1 MSQKVLVTRRQLAE
15 LKQRAAQLEKHTS
28 DRHTSLGSAPD
39 NSSASRERP
48 PENTPDNYYT
58 PPDGENPESG
68 LVNPL
73 VSGPPAFMS
82 PGNGRTYYL
91 GTSSNWSFARRVLSM
106 VHEHVHKE
114 SLPTEALAFE
124 GTAYDLGWDGS
135 RTDPSPESPV
145 IPTLDHAI
153 FLINA
158 VRFRCGRLYHLFD
171 DSDFKESLYSFY
183 SEGQRTRP
191 RGLWYI
197 HFLIIIAF
205 GKMFTQVKYL
215 KGKPAGISLFVKALQ
230 ILPDHTLLYSSPM
243 VGQAMRMAMAHGM
256 HTCMPVTDLGRD
268 SVERCRKIWWTVYIL
283 DRHMTSIQGL
293 PQSVDDHFIQTKLP
307 SPVSSENIT
316 SLDMHIKLCRSIAD
330 INAKTF
336 LTFDLESLFISTV
349 VLLMAPAIDRQ
360 LVVNDTWWHATADL
374 IFNDMVEAGNQIAR
388 FRHSEIQQLDEKL
401 NLLLPNQD
409 QNGQSNPEVLQH
421 SITKHPLSSHEAHTA
436 TPMEE
441 NSRADPF
448 LGGETTRVTGCAFE
462 PSLTSAEMMAMANS
476 IELFDAEWVSTMMD
490 NHAIW

>member
-1 MSQKVLVTRRQLAE
+1 
-15 LKQRAAQLEKHTS
+15 
-28 DRHTSLGSAPD
+28 
-39 NSSASRERP
+39 
-48 PENTPDNYYT
+48 
-58 PPDGENPESG
+58 
-68 LVNPL
+68 
-73 VSGPPAFMS
+73 
-82 PGNGRTYYL
+82 
-91 GTSSNWSFARRVLSM
+91 M

-330 INAKTF
+330 INAMRNSGYQAF
-336 LTFDLESLFISTV
+336 V
-349 VLLMAPAIDRQ
+349 VLLSQNPTR
-360 LVVNDTWWHATADL
+360 VC
-374 IFNDMVEAGNQIAR
+374 GNMCSIPPKISQCQE
-388 FRHSEIQQLDEKL
+388 SD
-401 NLLLPNQD
+401 QD
-409 QNGQSNPEVLQH
+409 VLRLCAAQY
-421 SITKHPLSSHEAHTA
+421 KNFALSSVSG
-436 TPMEE
+436 P
-441 NSRADPF
+441 SR
-448 LGGETTRVTGCAFE
+448 
-462 PSLTSAEMMAMANS
+462 
-476 IELFDAEWVSTMMD
+476 
-490 NHAIW
+490 

>member
-1 MSQKVLVTRRQLAE
+1 MSQKVLVTRRQIAE
-15 LKQRAAQLEKHTS
+15 LKQRAAQLEKDTS
-28 DRHTSLGSAPD
+28 DRHTSLG
-39 NSSASRERP
+39 SASRERP
-48 PENTPDNYYT
+48 PENTPDNYHT
-58 PPDGENPESG
+58 PPDGENLECG

-73 VSGPPAFMS
+73 VFGPPAFMS

-106 VHEHVHKE
+106 VHEHVHKGC
-114 SLPTEALAFE
+114 LPTEVLVFE

-135 RTDPSPESPV
+135 RTDPSSESPL

-153 FLINA
+153 YLINA
-158 VRFRCGRLYHLFD
+158 VKFRCGQLYHLFD
-171 DSDFKESLYSFY
+171 DSDFMESLYSFY
-183 SEGQRTRP
+183 SEDQQTRTK
-191 RGLWYI
+191 GLWYI
-197 HFLIIIAF
+197 HFLIILAF

-215 KGKPAGISLFVKALQ
+215 KGKPLGISLFVKALQ
-230 ILPDHTLLYSSPM
+230 ILPDHTLLYSSPI

-256 HTCMPVTDLGRD
+256 HTCMPVMDLGRD

-307 SPVSSENIT
+307 SPVGSENIT
-316 SLDMHIKLCRSIAD
+316 ILDMHIKLCRSIAD

-336 LTFDLESLFISTV
+336 LTFDLESVFISTV

-360 LVVNDTWWHATADL
+360 LVANDTWWHATADL

-401 NLLLPNQD
+401 NLLMPRQD
-409 QNGQSNPEVLQH
+409 QNGHFNFELPLH
-421 SITKHPLSSHEAHTA
+421 SITKQPLSSHEAHTA
-436 TPMEE
+436 TPIAE
-441 NSRADPF
+441 NSCSDPF
-448 LGGETTRVTGCAFE
+448 LGGDFTLTAGCAFE
-462 PSLTSAEMMAMANS
+462 PSLTSAEMMAMVNS
-476 IELFDAEWVSTMMD
+476 IELFDAEWASTMMD

>member
-1 MSQKVLVTRRQLAE
+1 MSQKVLVTRRHIAE
-15 LKQRAAQLEKHTS
+15 LKQRAAQLENHTS
-28 DRHTSLGSAPD
+28 DLHTIGLAPD
-39 NSSASRERP
+39 NSSASCERP
-48 PENTPDNYYT
+48 PESIPDNYHT
-58 PPDGENPESG
+58 PPEGDYPESE

-73 VSGPPAFMS
+73 VSGPPVFMS

-91 GTSSNWSFARRVLSM
+91 GTSSNWSFARRVLSA
-106 VHEHVHKE
+106 VHEHAHKE
-114 SLPTEALAFE
+114 SLPKEALVFE

-145 IPTLDHAI
+145 VPTLDHAI

-158 VRFRCGRLYHLFD
+158 VKFRCGQLYHLFD
-171 DSDFKESLYSFY
+171 DSGFMKSLYSFY

-197 HFLIIIAF
+197 HFLIILAF
-205 GKMFTQVKYL
+205 GKMFTHVKHL
-215 KGKPAGISLFVKALQ
+215 KGKPPGISLFVKALQ

-256 HTCMPVTDLGRD
+256 HTFMSVTDLGRD
-268 SVERCRKIWWTVYIL
+268 NVERCRKIWWTVYIL

-293 PQSVDDHFIQTKLP
+293 PQSVDDRFIQAKLP
-307 SPVSSENIT
+307 SPEGSENIK

-360 LVVNDTWWHATADL
+360 LVANDTWWHATANL

-401 NLLLPNQD
+401 NLLMPRQD
-409 QNGQSNPEVLQH
+409 QNGQSNSELTQH
-421 SITKHPLSSHEAHTA
+421 SNIRQQFPSHEAHNA
-436 TPMEE
+436 TPIDR
-441 NSRADPF
+441 NSYSDPF
-448 LGGETTRVTGCAFE
+448 LGGDSTPVTGCAFE

-476 IELFDAEWVSTMMD
+476 IELFDAEWVSTIMD